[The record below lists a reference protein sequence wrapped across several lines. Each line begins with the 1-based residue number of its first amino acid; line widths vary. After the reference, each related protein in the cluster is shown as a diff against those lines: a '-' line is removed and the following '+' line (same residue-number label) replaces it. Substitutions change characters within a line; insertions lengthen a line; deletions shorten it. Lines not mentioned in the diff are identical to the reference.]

1 MSEGTVNV
9 VETYLNIDRRGEIVT
24 VTEIA
29 VACGMSIEAVISCLD
44 ILERR
49 LVIARQEAA

>member
-1 MSEGTVNV
+1 MSEGIVNV

-29 VACGMSIEAVISCLD
+29 VACGMSIEAVIACLD

-49 LVIARQEAA
+49 MVIARQEAA